1 MKRPRAIGKRLI
13 KNRGKETAIADRQS
27 KFVHSE
33 NDILLQKDEGQ
44 SVTKLN
50 GSSDVGALPN
60 GKELDAAN
68 RYLEISQPTT
78 IELRAKDTIKP
89 AVIDQ
94 IDVDSLRLASHND
107 AKAKVADIVR
117 DVLQDAPQSLT
128 IAQAAR
134 VIDLLADEIVGYGPL
149 EPLMRRDDVND
160 IMVNGPNSVYVE
172 ISGLV
177 YRTNIK
183 FRSEEQLLSLCQRM
197 VGEIGRRVDE
207 SSPICDA
214 RLRDGSRVNVITKP
228 LAVNGT
234 TLTIRKFRAD
244 SLELSDLIYYNSI
257 DENIAILLKA
267 MGKSRLN
274 ILISGGTGS
283 GKTTLLNILGGTF
296 GSKERIVTCEDAAE
310 LQLQQPHVVTLE
322 TRPPNL
328 EGEGEVTMRSLIKN
342 SLRMRPDRI
351 VVGEVRGGEA
361 FDLLQAM
368 NTGHEGSMGTIH
380 ANGARDALSR
390 LEGLVVSGAV
400 NLPVR
405 VVKEMIVTA
414 IDVIIHVSR
423 LRSGRRVITQISEVV
438 GIEDDQILLQDLLV
452 YDQLEGNG
460 VFKGTQIVRPRFLPQ
475 ADRYNQ
481 KEKIILALKAIN
493 EII

>member
-1 MKRPRAIGKRLI
+1 
-13 KNRGKETAIADRQS
+13 
-27 KFVHSE
+27 
-33 NDILLQKDEGQ
+33 
-44 SVTKLN
+44 
-50 GSSDVGALPN
+50 
-60 GKELDAAN
+60 
-68 RYLEISQPTT
+68 
-78 IELRAKDTIKP
+78 
-89 AVIDQ
+89 
-94 IDVDSLRLASHND
+94 
-107 AKAKVADIVR
+107 
-117 DVLQDAPQSLT
+117 
-128 IAQAAR
+128 
-134 VIDLLADEIVGYGPL
+134 
-149 EPLMRRDDVND
+149 
-160 IMVNGPNSVYVE
+160 MVNGPNSVYVE

-244 SLELSDLIYYNSI
+244 SLELNDLIYYNSI

-351 VVGEVRGGEA
+351 VVGEVRAGEA

-438 GIEDDQILLQDLLV
+438 GIEDDQILLQDLIV
-452 YDQLEGNG
+452 YDHLEGDG

-481 KEKIILALKAIN
+481 KDKIILALKAIN